1 MRAGD
6 GRGVLRGGLF
16 AGLIKG
22 CGLRCGVGLRSG
34 KDIGK
39 RMENERGVLGRGFM
53 GEKGGRLWKM
63 RRGSGWPC

>member
-1 MRAGD
+1 MRVVKGEIES
-6 GRGVLRGGLF
+6 RWWGVLRGGLF

-22 CGLRCGVGLRSG
+22 CGLRCGVGLKSG
-34 KDIGK
+34 KDI
-39 RMENERGVLGRGFM
+39 